1 MSAPRSGVSDESMV
15 NVDEG
20 PKSVGWHDHHGM
32 ELTHV
37 REFEPRYARGAPL
50 GPVPATSRCQPYEH
64 RNGTAEILSHTK
76 PETRN
81 AFGARYSR
89 FPRGALTFL
98 PPHSEPSDSDDELRS
113 PRGRGDAVTGCCVIQ

>member
-15 NVDEG
+15 NLDEG

-50 GPVPATSRCQPYEH
+50 GPVPAHVS
-64 RNGTAEILSHTK
+64 LSTLRAPK
-76 PETRN
+76 RDGRDSFADETRN
-81 AFGARYSR
+81 VFGARYSR
-89 FPRGALTFL
+89 FPRGSDL
-98 PPHSEPSDSDDELRS
+98 PTPPQRAE
-113 PRGRGDAVTGCCVIQ
+113 

>member
-15 NVDEG
+15 NVEDEG

-50 GPVPATSRCQPYEH
+50 GPVPNHVS
-64 RNGTAEILSHTK
+64 LSTLRAPKRDGRDSFQH
-76 PETRN
+76 ETRN
-81 AFGARYSR
+81 VFGARSR
-89 FPRGALTFL
+89 DSRAALTFH

>member
-37 REFEPRYARGAPL
+37 REFEP
-50 GPVPATSRCQPYEH
+50 
-64 RNGTAEILSHTK
+64 
-76 PETRN
+76 
-81 AFGARYSR
+81 
-89 FPRGALTFL
+89 
-98 PPHSEPSDSDDELRS
+98 SEPSDSDDELRS

>member
-15 NVDEG
+15 DVEDEG

-50 GPVPATSRCQPYEH
+50 GPVPNHVS
-64 RNGTAEILSHTK
+64 LSTLRAPKRDGRDSFQH
-76 PETRN
+76 ETRN
-81 AFGARYSR
+81 VFGARSSR
-89 FPRGALTFL
+89 FPRGSDL
-98 PPHSEPSDSDDELRS
+98 PPPPQRAE
-113 PRGRGDAVTGCCVIQ
+113 